1 MALIK
6 DELMG
11 GVRVILFDTDKLLD
25 GVEIEQCYREIFAI
39 LNKTQEHNVL
49 LHFGRVKFMSSA
61 ALGMLV
67 RILKKCKEFKIM
79 LKLCN
84 ISPEEY
90 EVFQI
95 TGMNKLFDIHDDAAG
110 AMEAFKKSYSAEIA
124 AANESQIIQSYLRL
138 ATWQLVACCPELVPT
153 SGRGA

>member
-11 GVRVILFDTDKLLD
+11 GTRVILFDTERLLD
-25 GVEIEQCYREIFAI
+25 GVEIEQCYHEIVGI

-61 ALGMLV
+61 ALGMLIRV
-67 RILKKCKEFKIM
+67 LKKCKEFKVA

-95 TGMNKLFDIHDDAAG
+95 TGMNRLFDIHDDATQ
-110 AMEAFKKSYSAEIA
+110 AMEAFKKSYSAK
-124 AANESQIIQSYLRL
+124 N
-138 ATWQLVACCPELVPT
+138 
-153 SGRGA
+153 

>member
-11 GVRVILFDTDKLLD
+11 GVRVILFDTEKLLD
-25 GVEIEQCYREIFAI
+25 GVEIEQCYQEIVEV
-39 LNKTQEHNVL
+39 LDKTQEPNVL

-61 ALGMLV
+61 ALGMLIRV
-67 RILKKCKEFKIM
+67 LKKCKEYKVM

-90 EVFQI
+90 EVFKI
-95 TGMNKLFDIHDDAAG
+95 TGMNKLFDIYDDATQ
-110 AMEAFKKSYSAEIA
+110 AMEAFKKSYL
-124 AANESQIIQSYLRL
+124 LRDR
-138 ATWQLVACCPELVPT
+138 A
-153 SGRGA
+153 S

>member
-25 GVEIEQCYREIFAI
+25 GVEIEQCYREIFTI
-39 LNKTQEHNVL
+39 LNKTQEQNVL

-110 AMEAFKKSYSAEIA
+110 AMEAFKKSYS
-124 AANESQIIQSYLRL
+124 SR
-138 ATWQLVACCPELVPT
+138 
-153 SGRGA
+153 

>member
-6 DELMG
+6 EELMS
-11 GVRVILFDTDKLLD
+11 GVRVILFDTEKLLD
-25 GVEIEQCYREIFAI
+25 GVEIDQCYREIVAV
-39 LNKTQEHNVL
+39 LDRTQEHKVL

-61 ALGMLV
+61 ALGMLIRV
-67 RILKKCKEFKIM
+67 LKKCKEFKVM

-95 TGMNKLFDIHDDAAG
+95 TGMNKLFDIHNDAAG
-110 AMEAFKKSYSAEIA
+110 AMAAFKDYS
-124 AANESQIIQSYLRL
+124 SK
-138 ATWQLVACCPELVPT
+138 
-153 SGRGA
+153 

>member
-6 DELMG
+6 TELMSG
-11 GVRVILFDTDKLLD
+11 IRIILFDTEKLLD
-25 GVEIEQCYREIFAI
+25 GVEIEQCYREIVEI
-39 LNKTQEHNVL
+39 LNKTQEQKVL

-61 ALGMLV
+61 ALGMLIRV
-67 RILKKCKEFKIM
+67 LKKCKEFKVT

-110 AMEAFKKSYSAEIA
+110 AMAAFKDYS
-124 AANESQIIQSYLRL
+124 SK
-138 ATWQLVACCPELVPT
+138 
-153 SGRGA
+153 

>member
-11 GVRVILFDTDKLLD
+11 GVRVILFDTEKLLD
-25 GVEIEQCYREIFAI
+25 AVEIEQCYREIVEV
-39 LNKTQEHNVL
+39 LGKTQEHSVL

-61 ALGMLV
+61 ALGMLIRV
-67 RILKKCKEFKIM
+67 LKKCKEYKVL

-95 TGMNKLFDIHDDAAG
+95 TGMNKIFEIHPDAAQ
-110 AMEAFKKSYSAEIA
+110 AMEAFKKSYAS
-124 AANESQIIQSYLRL
+124 R
-138 ATWQLVACCPELVPT
+138 
-153 SGRGA
+153 

>member
-1 MALIK
+1 MALVK
-6 DELMG
+6 VELMG

-25 GVEIEQCYREIFAI
+25 GVEIEQCYREIVEV
-39 LNKTQEHNVL
+39 LNKTQEPYVL

-61 ALGMLV
+61 ALGMLIRV
-67 RILKKCKEFKIM
+67 LKKCKEFKVM

-95 TGMNKLFDIHDDAAG
+95 TGMNKIFEIHDDASQ
-110 AMEAFKKSYSAEIA
+110 AMEAFKKSYS
-124 AANESQIIQSYLRL
+124 
-138 ATWQLVACCPELVPT
+138 T
-153 SGRGA
+153 SR